1 MPSAATLHFMKNEYH
16 KIINIVEDN
25 GWVINEIKLAKTNS
39 IYMEIYRTKDDQKE
53 WAIIRIADHA
63 QVYDNWLKVYS
74 FAPNNLWI
82 EELEE
87 ILSEPFGS
95 VGDIL

>member
-1 MPSAATLHFMKNEYH
+1 MKDEYH
-16 KIINIVEDN
+16 EIIEIVEDN
-25 GWVINEIKLAKTNS
+25 SWLINEIKLAKTGS
-39 IYMEIYRTKDDQKE
+39 IYIEIYRTKYDQKE

-63 QVYDNWLKVYS
+63 QVYDSWLKVYS
-74 FAPNNLWI
+74 FAPNNFWV
-82 EELEE
+82 EELED